1 MPILTPEATA
11 GADWPEPKN
20 RNWQQIMHQAT
31 LEKWA
36 DLLGPLFPRGA
47 EFALSPQL
55 NQISV
60 CWRPVS
66 IERAGARSVAISIA
80 PNAMKDYRN
89 AQDGQRA
96 RADRK
101 LFAHVHSNLKRLRG
115 DDCGA
120 GEGEFR
126 IVVASVDILSR

>member
-1 MPILTPEATA
+1 MPAFGLGDRVPIYDPATV
-11 GADWPEPKN
+11 
-20 RNWQQIMHQAT
+20 
-31 LEKWA
+31 
-36 DLLGPLFPRGA
+36 F
-47 EFALSPQL
+47 
-55 NQISV
+55 
-60 CWRPVS
+60 
-66 IERAGARSVAISIA
+66 IA

-115 DDCGA
+115 DEPESCGD
-120 GEGEFR
+120 EVR

>member
-1 MPILTPEATA
+1 
-11 GADWPEPKN
+11 
-20 RNWQQIMHQAT
+20 MHQPT

-36 DLLGPLFPRGA
+36 DLLGPLFPQSA
-47 EFALSPQL
+47 KIALKPQL

-60 CWRPVS
+60 CWMPVTVES
-66 IERAGARSVAISIA
+66 AKARTVAIFIA
-80 PNAMKDYRN
+80 SNAIKDYRN

-101 LFAHVHSNLKRLRG
+101 LFAHVDSNLKRLRRN
-115 DDCGA
+115 DSGA
-120 GEGEFR
+120 SEEEIR

>member
-1 MPILTPEATA
+1 
-11 GADWPEPKN
+11 
-20 RNWQQIMHQAT
+20 MHQPT
-31 LEKWA
+31 LVKWA
-36 DLLGPLFPRGA
+36 DLLGPLFPSCA
-47 EFALSPQL
+47 EFAFTPQL

-60 CWRPVS
+60 RWQPVS
-66 IERAGARSVAISIA
+66 HLGQSGSGKRSVAIFIA

-101 LFAHVHSNLKRLRG
+101 LFAHVHSNLKRQPSILPTQR
-115 DDCGA
+115 D
-120 GEGEFR
+120 EPEFR

>member
-1 MPILTPEATA
+1 
-11 GADWPEPKN
+11 
-20 RNWQQIMHQAT
+20 MHQPT

-36 DLLGPLFPRGA
+36 DLRGPLFPQGA
-47 EFALSPQL
+47 EFALKPQL

-60 CWRPVS
+60 WMPVTVES
-66 IERAGARSVAISIA
+66 VKARSVAILIA
-80 PNAMKDYRN
+80 PNAIKDYRN

-101 LFAHVHSNLKRLRG
+101 LFAHVHSNLERFRG
-115 DDCGA
+115 GDGGA
-120 GEGEFR
+120 GEGEVR

>member
-1 MPILTPEATA
+1 
-11 GADWPEPKN
+11 
-20 RNWQQIMHQAT
+20 MHQPT

-36 DLLGPLFPRGA
+36 DLLGPLFPQGA
-47 EFALSPQL
+47 EFALKPQL

-60 CWRPVS
+60 CWMPVPV
-66 IERAGARSVAISIA
+66 GGGQARTVAIFIA

-101 LFAHVHSNLKRLRG
+101 LFAHVHSNLKRIRR
-115 DDCGA
+115 DDSGA
-120 GEGEFR
+120 AEDELR